1 MNKIQRTLALLTTL
15 VMLISCCAAYA
26 AGEWHCPY
34 CGQMNDRNF
43 CISCGAP
50 RPEEPVWAEDDIADP
65 ALAASFLGIGGDL
78 LLEVTVEFEEN
89 FFFSTYDVDMYLDS
103 AYLATLPHGVDFHAY
118 FSVPQGDHILT
129 FCENGNHQVYG
140 ETGLAIY
147 GSTSY
152 SCRIQA
158 KSSQVKISNEKV
170 YDPFSLAPSMS
181 IDRYMA
187 SCRVADYGDIA
198 ENPQKNRGK
207 KIAVTGRVLQS
218 VEGALEV
225 SLMRIEDENGFLWFA
240 SRLMTGGSSG
250 LNAYDTVTLYG
261 ECTGLTTY
269 LTVAGDSIT
278 VPSIDV
284 KYIALH

>member
-1 MNKIQRTLALLTTL
+1 MQKIQRTLAMLVTLALLA
-15 VMLISCCAAYA
+15 SCGAAYA

-34 CGQMNDRNF
+34 CGQLNDRNF
-43 CISCGAP
+43 CISCGAA

-65 ALAASFLGIGGDL
+65 VRAASILGIGGDL
-78 LLEVTVEFEEN
+78 LLELTVDFEEN
-89 FFFSTYDVDMYLDS
+89 LIFSTYDVDMYLDD
-103 AYLATLPHGVDFHAY
+103 AYLATLPHGVDYHAY
-118 FSVPQGDHILT
+118 FSVPQGDHVLA
-129 FCENGNHQVYG
+129 FYENGNHQVYG
-140 ETGLAIY
+140 TTGLSLY
-147 GSTSY
+147 GSASY

-170 YDPFSLAPSMS
+170 NDPFASAPSLS

-187 SCRVADYGDIA
+187 SCRVPDYADIA

-218 VEGALEV
+218 VEGWFEV
-225 SLMRIEDENGFLWFA
+225 SFMRVEDENGDVWFA

-250 LNAYDTVTLYG
+250 LDAYDTVTLYG
-261 ECTGLTTY
+261 ECTGVTTY
-269 LTVAGDSIT
+269 ITVEGESVT